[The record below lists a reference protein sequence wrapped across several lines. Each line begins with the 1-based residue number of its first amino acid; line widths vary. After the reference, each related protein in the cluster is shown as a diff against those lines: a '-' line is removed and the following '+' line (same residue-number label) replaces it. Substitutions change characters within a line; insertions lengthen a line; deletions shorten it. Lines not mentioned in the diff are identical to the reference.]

1 MFNSKYI
8 YNSLNIRK
16 LNFNFI
22 NKSFF
27 IFKDSFKFFINLN
40 ISIKNT
46 TTILFSRT
54 TLKNSI
60 LSNITQV
67 KKIKFPLLILFSSY
81 YNLFESTFLNIFFHK
96 IIFLILKSQKK
107 IYMFKQ
113 KSFTYNFKSSR
124 SFRILNLF
132 LIKFHVV
139 NNLYFLSNSK
149 NLRM

>member
-16 LNFNFI
+16 LNFNFF

-27 IFKDSFKFFINLN
+27 IFKDSFKFDINLN
-40 ISIKNT
+40 ISTKNT

-54 TLKNSI
+54 TLKI
-60 LSNITQV
+60 LVFSNITEI
-67 KKIKFPLLILFSSY
+67 KKIKFPLLIFFFLY
-81 YNLFESTFLNIFFHK
+81 YNLFESTFLNTLFYK
-96 IIFLILKSQKK
+96 IIFLVLKSQKK

-113 KSFTYNFKSSR
+113 KNFLYNFKSSNLYR
-124 SFRILNLF
+124 NINLF
-132 LIKFHVV
+132 LVKFYVV
-139 NNLYFLSNSK
+139 NNWYLFSNFT

>member
-27 IFKDSFKFFINLN
+27 IFKDSFKFSINLN

-54 TLKNSI
+54 TLKNLI
-60 LSNITQV
+60 FSNITQI

-81 YNLFESTFLNIFFHK
+81 YNLFESSFLNIFFYK
-96 IIFLILKSQKK
+96 TIFLILKSQKK

-113 KSFTYNFKSSR
+113 KSFLYNFKSSR
-124 SFRILNLF
+124 LSRILNLF
-132 LIKFHVV
+132 LMKFYVV
-139 NNLYFLSNSK
+139 NNLYFFSNST